1 MAKKASAPP
10 KRQDLDLVME
20 AVEARKN
27 AYAPYSKFKVGVAL
41 ESKDGRVFRGANVEN
56 ASYGVTE
63 CAERVA
69 VYKAITEGAREF
81 KRIAIVTGT
90 KNPTP
95 PCGSCQQVIREF
107 DREGESK
114 IILATTNPDIP
125 TDPPKIV
132 ATYQLRELS
141 PVAFTASNIEPESK
155 KQEKGHS

>member
-1 MAKKASAPP
+1 MAKKPRAPAQ
-10 KRQDLDLVME
+10 RQDLDLVLE

-27 AYAPYSKFKVGVAL
+27 AYAPYSNFKVGVAL

-69 VYKAITEGAREF
+69 VYKAVTEDAREF

-107 DREGESK
+107 DREGECH
-114 IILATTNPDIP
+114 IILATINPDVP
-125 TDPPKIV
+125 SEPPKIIK
-132 ATYQLRELS
+132 TYHLKDLA
-141 PVAFTASNIEPESK
+141 PVAFTASNIEPDTK
-155 KQEKGHS
+155 K